1 MNRNAFSYGK
11 IFVLGLGFG
20 VISLTWSI
28 YNAYVPLILESMMK
42 GVSYLNTKVGIIMTL
57 DNIAAISLIPLV
69 GAISDRTWTR
79 IGRRMPFLLFG
90 MPIAAI
96 FFAAIP
102 YIDFS
107 LGVLILV
114 IVIMNIAMAAFR
126 APTIALMP
134 DLTPSPLRSKANGI
148 VNFMGGLGSIVF
160 YAVFTMLFTEEKG
173 NIYTDFP
180 VASIIMIIVL
190 LVLLKTIREPQKE
203 FVQSDKGQDGVF
215 EALLA
220 VFREKE
226 ASAKLLLGA
235 IFLWFIGWNGVETY
249 FTLYGTEVWGLEKD
263 AAAQYLT
270 YFSLTFLL
278 MAIPSGFIAGR
289 FGRKKTIMLGLVG
302 MFIMLGAAT
311 MVGIPWPAA
320 AILLAVGG
328 LFWALVNIN
337 SFPMVADMAPAAR
350 VGLYTGLYY
359 FSSQLAAI
367 LAPPIFGFAMDITSR
382 KAMFPMAAVSFVL
395 SFLMVMGVRRGE
407 AAGQHSAD

>member
-1 MNRNAFSYGK
+1 M
-11 IFVLGLGFG
+11 
-20 VISLTWSI
+20 
-28 YNAYVPLILESMMK
+28 E

-57 DNIAAISLIPLV
+57 DNIAAISLIPLI
-69 GAISDRTWTR
+69 GALSDRTWTR

-107 LGVLILV
+107 IWVLTPV
-114 IVIMNIAMAAFR
+114 IVIMNIAMATFR

-148 VNFMGGLGSIVF
+148 VNFMGGLGSIAF
-160 YAVFTMLFTEEKG
+160 YGVFTTLFTEEKG

-190 LVLLKTIREPQKE
+190 LVLLITIREPRKE
-203 FVQSDKGQDGVF
+203 FVQSDKRQDGIF
-215 EALLA
+215 KALLT
-220 VFREKE
+220 VLREKE
-226 ASAKLLLGA
+226 ASTKLLLGA

-278 MAIPSGFIAGR
+278 MAIPSGFIASR

-302 MFIMLGAAT
+302 MFIMLSVST
-311 MVGIPWPAA
+311 MVGVPWPTA
-320 AILLAVGG
+320 AILL
-328 LFWALVNIN
+328 
-337 SFPMVADMAPAAR
+337 
-350 VGLYTGLYY
+350 
-359 FSSQLAAI
+359 
-367 LAPPIFGFAMDITSR
+367 
-382 KAMFPMAAVSFVL
+382 
-395 SFLMVMGVRRGE
+395 
-407 AAGQHSAD
+407 